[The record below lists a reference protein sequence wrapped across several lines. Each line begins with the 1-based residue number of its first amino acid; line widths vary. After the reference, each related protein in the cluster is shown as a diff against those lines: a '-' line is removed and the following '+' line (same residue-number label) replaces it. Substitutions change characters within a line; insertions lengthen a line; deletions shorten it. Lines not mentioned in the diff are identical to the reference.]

1 MCENMHDLNGLYKGT
16 LGQSLITA
24 SLVESSMTQTSPSKV
39 TESKLHAT
47 NGWLILVASNVDLLM
62 SVRELKG

>member
-1 MCENMHDLNGLYKGT
+1 MGK
-16 LGQSLITA
+16 SLITA
-24 SLVESSMTQTSPSKV
+24 SLVESSMTQTSPSEV

-47 NGWLILVASNVDLLM
+47 NGWLILVALNVDLLM